1 MKANIQLLDV
11 TMVDTSM
18 GDEVIEARIAYE
30 DKEDAECLQ
39 RQFEEKKHVEEM
51 SFYESGFRAMVRP
64 DKESKGLRVSRILY
78 IQFDPDDEI
87 PDTAKCLVD
96 AASYVLSQIG

>member
-1 MKANIQLLDV
+1 
-11 TMVDTSM
+11 MVDTSM

-30 DKEDAECLQ
+30 DKDDAESLQ
-39 RQFEEKKHVEEM
+39 RMFEEKKHVEEM

-64 DKESKGLRVSRILY
+64 DKEGGLRVSRILY

-96 AASYVLSQIG
+96 AASYVLSLIG